1 MVCGPPVRSVKV
13 IDGGVGEGTAAA
25 PSIENVYGPLPL
37 VGVMVIDP
45 SLTPTQLADVLEVVL
60 EIPAV

>member
-1 MVCGPPVRSVKV
+1 M
-13 IDGGVGEGTAAA
+13 DGGVGDGTAAA
-25 PSIENVYGPLPL
+25 PSIENAYGPLPL